1 MRRHRLIN
9 PATTLRRPLPR
20 SLKTDFFNGISLESG
35 HSLLHAPTARL
46 RRLRPFA
53 WQWLSVEDAPKAAVR
68 G

>member
-20 SLKTDFFNGISLESG
+20 SLKTDFFNGIGQE
-35 HSLLHAPTARL
+35 AEIQIET
-46 RRLRPFA
+46 
-53 WQWLSVEDAPKAAVR
+53 LSDTQK